1 MRPRIFNLL
10 AIASV
15 FLAYTITI
23 RLALSLDLAGS
34 LLGGIANTVPVVIF
48 GMGVRRIVVQRLVGR
63 PLAMQLTA
71 HLLLCAAFATLSYG
85 LLIVLLG
92 LFNGAGPEGFAVKP
106 FSASGTAWQSLE
118 NVTTY
123 ALIAAIAHLQIAG
136 KALHLSDKEVSRF
149 QAHGGTVESAVSPSG
164 PPARDDKEAIAI
176 PAVSAQP
183 DAARLGPEAR
193 TDPSLSRYF
202 VRIGDELRPLD
213 IDTIISIRGADD
225 YAEVRTPAGTHLVR
239 VTLAEFA
246 QSLDSAKY
254 VRVHRSWIVNTHRI
268 ARAESA
274 GGGRLLL
281 HMENDQTISTSR
293 GGARQLR
300 GRVL

>member
-1 MRPRIFNLL
+1 MRPRIFNFL
-10 AIASV
+10 AIAGV

-23 RLALSLDLAGS
+23 RLALRLDLAGC

-48 GMGVRRIVVQRLVGR
+48 GMGVRRIVARRLVGR
-63 PLAMQLTA
+63 PLTMQLTA

-123 ALIAAIAHLQIAG
+123 ALIAAIAHLQVAG
-136 KALHLSDKEVSRF
+136 K
-149 QAHGGTVESAVSPSG
+149 
-164 PPARDDKEAIAI
+164 
-176 PAVSAQP
+176 
-183 DAARLGPEAR
+183 AR
-193 TDPSLSRYF
+193 TDPGLSRYF

-268 ARAESA
+268 ARAEPA

-281 HMENDQTISTSR
+281 HMENGQTISTSR
-293 GGARQLR
+293 DGARQLR